1 MSLYP
6 SLEDMKVD
14 QMVQVSL
21 VLLRGKL
28 WVYYRLFCL
37 SSFAF
42 LKKGFIVVVCTVYT
56 YILVLKILELQSN
69 KHSTYSTVFQAQTQ
83 AFGEAASAVA
93 TATPPSAP
101 AYGSQ
106 QQPQQ
111 LPYPMQPQGSDSM
124 YPGLSTYMGLEF
136 DEQTIR
142 ENMPEYLGGGVIQ
155 SQNVSYIICSN
166 FFKFLKHVHHFIW
179 CVG

>member
-1 MSLYP
+1 M
-6 SLEDMKVD
+6 
-14 QMVQVSL
+14 
-21 VLLRGKL
+21 
-28 WVYYRLFCL
+28 
-37 SSFAF
+37 
-42 LKKGFIVVVCTVYT
+42 YT
-56 YILVLKILELQSN
+56 YIVLKILELQSN

-106 QQPQQ
+106 EQPQQ

-155 SQNVSYIICSN
+155 SQNVSYMFQLFQVLKTRKSFHMICR
-166 FFKFLKHVHHFIW
+166 LKHPI
-179 CVG
+179 